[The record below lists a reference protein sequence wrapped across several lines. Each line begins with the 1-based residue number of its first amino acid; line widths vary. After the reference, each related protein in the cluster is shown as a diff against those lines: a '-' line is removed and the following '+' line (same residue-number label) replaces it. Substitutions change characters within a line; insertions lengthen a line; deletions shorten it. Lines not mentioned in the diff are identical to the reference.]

1 MVGAFDAAGS
11 SKAARLGKRIRAAVI
26 AQQRDGDDDDPDDSR
41 ADVGD
46 DVSAERGIAE
56 AVYLH
61 NNREYLDWWLM
72 QTFPGRTLE
81 ELDRIDWLRL
91 QRALEVGRIVDLE
104 AKNTLITE
112 GKIPA
117 ESLSARQWRQI
128 QRHNAIFD
136 EWESA
141 HGD

>member
-1 MVGAFDAAGS
+1 M
-11 SKAARLGKRIRAAVI
+11 
-26 AQQRDGDDDDPDDSR
+26 
-41 ADVGD
+41 
-46 DVSAERGIAE
+46 
-56 AVYLH
+56 YLH
-61 NNREYLDWWLM
+61 DNREYLDWWLM

-117 ESLSARQWRQI
+117 ESLTAREWSQI
-128 QRHNAIFD
+128 RRHNAIFD
-136 EWESA
+136 EWEAA